1 MDAIRGPVKAGAAAL
16 FAVGLLLLFLNPPS
30 LSGAEGMAVLVG
42 GGILLVLLT
51 AWASVALTG
60 SDSMPEHE
68 FERLVRRSEELAA
81 TPGLRAETSEFD
93 LLVADAIDQ
102 LPQEFQRLLDD
113 TPVVVSQHGVE
124 NRAYGHYFGDTVARD
139 NYPDRIVL
147 YQDTLSATSA
157 TTPSCCAPR
166 WIARSA
172 TSWPTTSAGTSVAF
186 ATWGCR
192 VAHGGL
198 EGARRHARHR
208 ARALAGRPSARA
220 LQGHAGRVSGAWT
233 PLITE

>member
-1 MDAIRGPVKAGAAAL
+1 VHSDVFNLGGVDAIRGPVKAGAAAL

-42 GGILLVLLT
+42 GGLMLMLAT
-51 AWASVALTG
+51 AWATVALTG

-81 TPGLRAETSEFD
+81 TPSLRAGTGDFD

-102 LPQEFQRLLDD
+102 LPKEFQRLLDD

-147 YQDTLSATSA
+147 YQDTLERDFGHDPELLRAQVERTL
-157 TTPSCCAPR
+157 R
-166 WIARSA
+166 HEL
-172 TSWPTTSAGTSVAF
+172 
-186 ATWGCR
+186 
-192 VAHGGL
+192 AHHLGWHERGVRDLGL
-198 EGARRHARHR
+198 
-208 ARALAGRPSARA
+208 
-220 LQGHAGRVSGAWT
+220 
-233 PLITE
+233 